1 LESSSRKIAVIGS
14 GAVGG
19 FYGGLLS
26 KSGCDVS
33 FLIHSQFESVKESG
47 LFIESIWGDFNL
59 PQAKYVSSSK
69 DFDTEIDIILIAL
82 KSTENKQLTE
92 LLRPFQNSR
101 KKLKIILIQNGIGQ
115 EKIIH
120 ELLPQAKVFGG
131 LAFLCSIK
139 KSANTIQHIDYGD
152 LTLAESSADE
162 TALGIGS
169 ELQDLG
175 KLFQEAGITI
185 TLEEDLILARWKKLV
200 WNIPFNGLSVL
211 LQSQTN
217 ELVENSSSLE
227 LIRELMLE
235 VQKAALSEGRIIPNS
250 FLEDRL
256 QKTFSMKPYPTSMKL
271 DYDQG
276 RSMELDAIYRSVLQ
290 RAESFNLNL
299 PNIMF
304 LLYSL
309 EYLEKY
315 RNDKK

>member
-1 LESSSRKIAVIGS
+1 MESSSRKIAVIGS

-19 FYGGLLS
+19 FYGGLLA
-26 KSGCDVS
+26 KSGCNVS
-33 FLIHSQFESVKESG
+33 FLIHSHFESVKRSG
-47 LFIESIWGDFNL
+47 LSVESIWGDFNL

-69 DFDTEIDIILIAL
+69 DFYPEIDTILIAL

-120 ELLPQAKVFGG
+120 ELLPHAKVFGG

-139 KSANTIQHIDYGD
+139 KSAHTIQHIDYGD

-162 TALGIGS
+162 AALGIGS
-169 ELQDLG
+169 ELQDIG

-185 TLEEDLILARWKKLV
+185 TLEEDLIIARWKKLV

-211 LQSQTN
+211 LNAQTDQ
-217 ELVENSSSLE
+217 LVQNQNSLSLVQ
-227 LIRELMLE
+227 ELMAE
-235 VQKAALSEGRIIPNS
+235 VQLAAKAEGRIIPTS

-271 DYDQG
+271 DFENG
-276 RSMELDAIYRSVLQ
+276 RVMELEAIYNEALRRSKLKGTILPKI
-290 RAESFNLNL
+290 SFLYQS
-299 PNIMF
+299 
-304 LLYSL
+304 LLYL
-309 EYLEKY
+309 N
-315 RNDKK
+315 RTNQ